1 MRASRSSSSS
11 GKQRRRYVL
20 LRLILILFVVLFIV
34 YVFPSPWAFH
44 MGGKFSPLGE
54 WDGYGRVRASNGG
67 GYLLFTHLR
76 GGIVNNH
83 GQPSCHLFGCE
94 ALTGSAE
101 VCAGGGQR
109 YTFALTGTVHGWY
122 TTNGSRTNI
131 DLTGGKPT
139 PLPRGWV
146 VAFHGVWH
154 GAVLPI
160 ADTDHSFSEVFTP
173 TGAIRTTTSTANAG
187 TTHATLRNGS
197 AASFDHACRVLAG
210 QAH

>member
-44 MGGKFSPLGE
+44 MGGKFSPSGE

-67 GYLLFTHLR
+67 SYLLFTHLR

-83 GQPSCHLFGCE
+83 GQPSCHLLGCE

-101 VCAGGGQR
+101 LCGAGGQR
-109 YTFALTGTVHGWY
+109 YTFVLTGAVHGWY
-122 TTNGSRTNI
+122 TTNGSRTTI
-131 DLTGGKPT
+131 GLTGGT
-139 PLPRGWV
+139 PASLPRGTV
-146 VAFHGVWH
+146 AAFHGVWK
-154 GAVLPI
+154 GPALPL
-160 ADTDHSFSEVFTP
+160 ASNSFTEVFTP
-173 TGAIRTTTSTANAG
+173 AGDIRKTTSAANTGTALVV
-187 TTHATLRNGS
+187 LRNGS
-197 AASFDHACRVLAG
+197 QTSFDQACNALATG
-210 QAH
+210 R